1 MIAAA
6 YAGTGDQYWYVKP
19 DSPLKTLADATE
31 NQTMSYSTNGAT
43 SHAIALAFGKQLGV
57 KAKPIA
63 TGGPTA
69 TYTMTMT
76 GQVDIGWGVMPF
88 GLKEYQE
95 GKFRIIAR
103 GSDVPSMRNQ
113 TMRVQVVNANALK
126 ERKDVMLRFMRAYR
140 ETLDW
145 MYASP
150 QAVKFYAE
158 KMKMAEELVVL
169 QRDQFNPKDAMLP
182 DRLSDLDLVD
192 GGRGR
197 AEVPRQAADQG
208 RAERAVPDSAGGV
221 VSVRRQCRLLRWR
234 ADLDA
239 QSSIAARRL
248 RVFAAAHALLL
259 AEFAHLA
266 LARDGRLR
274 HQRRDAEF
282 GERDGDLLH
291 LVGAADAVARHAF
304 EVVVDHLVPI
314 ERRIIVLQR
323 RRDLVARCRRA
334 ARRGSIRRS
343 APRCP

>member
-1 MIAAA
+1 MWRALLVVPFVLAATSASAQDKVKVAIGQIDAWANQIPTLGMQAGIFQKHGIELENFGTQGAGETLQAVISGSADIGIGIGTSGAMRAFVRGAPIRVIAAA

-31 NQTMSYSTNGAT
+31 KNTMSYSTNGAT

-63 TGGPTA
+63 TGGPPA
-69 TYTMTMT
+69 TYTMTMS

-113 TMRVQVVNANALK
+113 TMRVQVVNLNALK

-158 KMKMAEELVVL
+158 KMKMPEDLVVM
-169 QRDQFNPKDAMLP
+169 QRDQFNPKEAMLP
-182 DRLSDLDLVD
+182 DKLSDLDLVM
-192 GGRGR
+192 
-197 AEVPRQAADQG
+197 E
-208 RAERAVPDSAGGV
+208 
-221 VSVRRQCRLLRWR
+221 
-234 ADLDA
+234 
-239 QSSIAARRL
+239 
-248 RVFAAAHALLL
+248 
-259 AEFAHLA
+259 
-266 LARDGRLR
+266 
-274 HQRRDAEF
+274 
-282 GERDGDLLH
+282 
-291 LVGAADAVARHAF
+291 DAVALKFLDKPMTKQELDELFQIPPA
-304 EVVVDHLVPI
+304 
-314 ERRIIVLQR
+314 
-323 RRDLVARCRRA
+323 
-334 ARRGSIRRS
+334 GS
-343 APRCP
+343 

>member
-1 MIAAA
+1 MQMRALAFALSLALCATPASAQDKIKVAIGQIDAWANQIPTLGMQAGIFQKHGIALENFGTQGAGETLQAVISGSADIGIGIGTSGAMRAFVRGAPIRVIAAA

-19 DSPLKTLADATE
+19 ESALKTLADATDKH
-31 NQTMSYSTNGAT
+31 TMSYSTNGAT

-63 TGGPTA
+63 TGGPPA
-69 TYTMTMT
+69 TYTMTMS

-113 TMRVQVVNANALK
+113 TMRVQVVNLNALK

-158 KMKMAEELVVL
+158 KMKMSEDLIVL

-182 DRLSDLDLVD
+182 DRLSDLDLVM
-192 GGRGR
+192 
-197 AEVPRQAADQG
+197 E
-208 RAERAVPDSAGGV
+208 
-221 VSVRRQCRLLRWR
+221 
-234 ADLDA
+234 
-239 QSSIAARRL
+239 
-248 RVFAAAHALLL
+248 
-259 AEFAHLA
+259 
-266 LARDGRLR
+266 
-274 HQRRDAEF
+274 
-282 GERDGDLLH
+282 
-291 LVGAADAVARHAF
+291 DAVALKF
-304 EVVVDHLVPI
+304 LDKPMTKDELTELFQIPPP
-314 ERRIIVLQR
+314 
-323 RRDLVARCRRA
+323 
-334 ARRGSIRRS
+334 GS
-343 APRCP
+343 